1 MSWSVFSTY
10 NIFVMQIANRDK
22 PNSGKK
28 TCVFCCFKAGDST
41 TNLHLALDMY
51 TDQINRLQ
59 SSTILGGMQHLK
71 YTIHVYTI
79 KSLTSLFH
87 AGGNVSGS
95 SFSETTNF
103 CVGYLVS
110 LGPLV
115 STTVQ
120 PTQVLHT
127 ISEKSIIQILNL
139 YRSTLLSVVHHYI
152 TRNENSPCC
161 ERNTCRSN
169 H

>member
-59 SSTILGGMQHLK
+59 SSTTWRYATSK
-71 YTIHVYTI
+71 IH
-79 KSLTSLFH
+79 
-87 AGGNVSGS
+87 
-95 SFSETTNF
+95 
-103 CVGYLVS
+103 
-110 LGPLV
+110 
-115 STTVQ
+115 
-120 PTQVLHT
+120 HT
-127 ISEKSIIQILNL
+127 C
-139 YRSTLLSVVHHYI
+139 VHHEI
-152 TRNENSPCC
+152 THIIILCRGKRIRVFLFGDYEFLCRIFGLSGPTGKHYCATYTSPPY
-161 ERNTCRSN
+161 